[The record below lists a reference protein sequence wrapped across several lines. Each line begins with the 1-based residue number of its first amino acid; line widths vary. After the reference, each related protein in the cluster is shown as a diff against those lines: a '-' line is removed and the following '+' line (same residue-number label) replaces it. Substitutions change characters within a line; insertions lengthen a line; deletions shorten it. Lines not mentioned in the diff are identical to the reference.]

1 MSLQRLQISKW
12 APLSWFEGAGAV
24 INFFSF
30 EEGCSLKGGVHLGRD
45 AISDKYGTPFA

>member
-1 MSLQRLQISKW
+1 MS
-12 APLSWFEGAGAV
+12 APFLIWEGGAL

-45 AISDKYGTPFA
+45 ANSDKYGTPFA